1 MKIAFLSSVSAKFE
15 DAKMSDTYIS
25 LAEYGDYKQA
35 LASIL
40 EISSPLSL
48 GDEQDSLG

>member
-15 DAKMSDTYIS
+15 DAKMSDTYIT
-25 LAEYGDYKQA
+25 LAEVFH
-35 LASIL
+35 I
-40 EISSPLSL
+40 SL

>member
-25 LAEYGDYKQA
+25 LAEVFRN
-35 LASIL
+35 LNVV
-40 EISSPLSL
+40 L
-48 GDEQDSLG
+48 GET